1 MIQFNMYSIWPLGMF
16 KKKIYAKKKKRNQRK
31 SEKIV
36 TDEEKGS
43 GAVFAP
49 CKRPATPVRG
59 KKVLMFQKCGP
70 FAERLCGMFC
80 EGPCSCSQH
89 ER

>member
-1 MIQFNMYSIWPLGMF
+1 MIQFNMYSIWPLGIF
-16 KKKIYAKKKKRNQRK
+16 KKNICKKKKKRIQRK

-43 GAVFAP
+43 GAAFAP

-59 KKVLMFQKCGP
+59 EKVLMFQKCGP

-80 EGPCSCSQH
+80 EGPCLCSQH